1 MPSRH
6 RKTKKHSDKNAG
18 ATLCPW
24 LPLMLASAMCFSPL
38 NMSEKPKNKQKIKN
52 RSKQDF
58 PITGQ
63 SGHEAVP
70 RQVQPESEPAEQTFF
85 QPDVPL
91 PDKSVDK
98 TVMRIEAKFKQSSA
112 GVSLADFHHDRPAGR
127 PWLGVSMGYFVV
139 VPSVFVNFFFL
150 PSLLSF
156 RNLAEILISSCVSLL
171 VILICSWEAAL
182 NRDRCKCVGH
192 FAQVQQYI
200 RDFLAF
206 DASSN
211 GGASSEWTRLL
222 AAAYPGLSQCT
233 LESML
238 FWIVERAITAME
250 EGSAHLDFVEYACGR
265 GNLSK
270 ALLRKNFAGV
280 GLDILW
286 SACHDCLQPAG
297 LLLWLECLQALRPN
311 SLVWFGTK
319 CSSWV
324 SLCVSCS
331 RRSEENMYHGDC
343 DRPFVVEGNRLMM
356 VTSLLYFLAS
366 CLGHF
371 TTLEQPQSSTMV
383 KNPWLQNVLVWVQA
397 QKFTTYMGAFGA
409 STCKPVQLWSTR
421 SLDALLRDKPS
432 NSDES
437 LASRDENG
445 GYSGVQPAL
454 QESEVYPELFGVAV
468 SNCFVQERA

>member
-1 MPSRH
+1 
-6 RKTKKHSDKNAG
+6 
-18 ATLCPW
+18 
-24 LPLMLASAMCFSPL
+24 
-38 NMSEKPKNKQKIKN
+38 
-52 RSKQDF
+52 
-58 PITGQ
+58 
-63 SGHEAVP
+63 
-70 RQVQPESEPAEQTFF
+70 
-85 QPDVPL
+85 
-91 PDKSVDK
+91 
-98 TVMRIEAKFKQSSA
+98 
-112 GVSLADFHHDRPAGR
+112 
-127 PWLGVSMGYFVV
+127 
-139 VPSVFVNFFFL
+139 
-150 PSLLSF
+150 
-156 RNLAEILISSCVSLL
+156 
-171 VILICSWEAAL
+171 
-182 NRDRCKCVGH
+182 
-192 FAQVQQYI
+192 
-200 RDFLAF
+200 
-206 DASSN
+206 
-211 GGASSEWTRLL
+211 
-222 AAAYPGLSQCT
+222 
-233 LESML
+233 
-238 FWIVERAITAME
+238 ME

-331 RRSEENMYHGDC
+331 RRSAENMYHGDC

-468 SNCFVQERA
+468 SNCFVQKRA

>member
-6 RKTKKHSDKNAG
+6 RKTKKHSEKNAG

-38 NMSEKPKNKQKIKN
+38 NMSDKPKNKQKIKN
-52 RSKQDF
+52 RSKQDL
-58 PITGQ
+58 PITGE

-70 RQVQPESEPAEQTFF
+70 GQVQPESEPAEQTFF
-85 QPDVPL
+85 QPDVPV

-98 TVMRIEAKFKQSSA
+98 TVRRIEAKFKQSSA
-112 GVSLADFHHDRPAGR
+112 GVSLADFHHDRPAG
-127 PWLGVSMGYFVV
+127 
-139 VPSVFVNFFFL
+139 
-150 PSLLSF
+150 
-156 RNLAEILISSCVSLL
+156 
-171 VILICSWEAAL
+171 
-182 NRDRCKCVGH
+182 RCKCVGH

-331 RRSEENMYHGDC
+331 RRSAENMYHGDC

-468 SNCFVQERA
+468 SNCFVQKRA

>member
-1 MPSRH
+1 M
-6 RKTKKHSDKNAG
+6 
-18 ATLCPW
+18 
-24 LPLMLASAMCFSPL
+24 
-38 NMSEKPKNKQKIKN
+38 
-52 RSKQDF
+52 
-58 PITGQ
+58 
-63 SGHEAVP
+63 
-70 RQVQPESEPAEQTFF
+70 
-85 QPDVPL
+85 
-91 PDKSVDK
+91 
-98 TVMRIEAKFKQSSA
+98 
-112 GVSLADFHHDRPAGR
+112 
-127 PWLGVSMGYFVV
+127 
-139 VPSVFVNFFFL
+139 
-150 PSLLSF
+150 LSF
-156 RNLAEILISSCVSLL
+156 RNLAEILTSSCVSWL
-171 VILICSWEAAL
+171 VVLICSWEAAL

-331 RRSEENMYHGDC
+331 RRSAENMYHGDC

-468 SNCFVQERA
+468 SNCFVQKRA